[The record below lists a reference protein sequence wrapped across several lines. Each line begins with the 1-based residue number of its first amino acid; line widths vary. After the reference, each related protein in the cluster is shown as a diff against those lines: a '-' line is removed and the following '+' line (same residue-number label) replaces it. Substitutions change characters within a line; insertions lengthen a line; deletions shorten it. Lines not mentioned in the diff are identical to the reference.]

1 MKLYQLTRLIIHLM
15 CIDLNLGEPWQS
27 DFIGTGVFFR
37 QSASELVFN
46 SGWNRPI
53 NNVVLHNG
61 TNTFYFVFYFRFSPY
76 FTRIHFCIYHSENC
90 VGELYCQFSYKWR
103 SKQTN
108 KQVNEKRP
116 LKHRWNCLCFDTF
129 TIQWIQW
136 IKLSCD
142 FHLERNVRIPIW
154 V

>member
-1 MKLYQLTRLIIHLM
+1 MKLYQLNRLIIHLM

-103 SKQTN
+103 ANKQTSKRKATAKTSMKLFVLWYFYNSMNPMN
-108 KQVNEKRP
+108 KAQ
-116 LKHRWNCLCFDTF
+116 LWF
-129 TIQWIQW
+129 
-136 IKLSCD
+136 
-142 FHLERNVRIPIW
+142 RIPIW